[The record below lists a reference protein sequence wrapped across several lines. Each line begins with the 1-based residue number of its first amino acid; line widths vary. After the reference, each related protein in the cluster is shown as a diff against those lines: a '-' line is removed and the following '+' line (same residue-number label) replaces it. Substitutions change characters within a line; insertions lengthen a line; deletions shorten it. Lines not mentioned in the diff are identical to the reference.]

1 MGVLLEYTLKRH
13 SQAWKEGVGKPKGK
27 GMEGHRVRQE
37 ERGVESCHRRAW
49 KERRPIQD
57 EAKGKGR
64 EERPLPGFGQWCLFS
79 MPWKG
84 RRNMEV

>member
-1 MGVLLEYTLKRH
+1 MEGGSREAKRKRH
-13 SQAWKEGVGKPKGK
+13 GRPWDGEPREKGRK
-27 GMEGHRVRQE
+27 
-37 ERGVESCHRRAW
+37 
-49 KERRPIQD
+49 PIQD